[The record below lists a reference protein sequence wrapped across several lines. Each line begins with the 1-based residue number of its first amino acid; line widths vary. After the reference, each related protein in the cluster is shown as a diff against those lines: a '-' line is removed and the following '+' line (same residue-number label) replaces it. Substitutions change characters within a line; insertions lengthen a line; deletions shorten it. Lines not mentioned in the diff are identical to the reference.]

1 MQNIRD
7 ALLRDVD
14 ACREMLK
21 LHDAMAECGYMEN
34 PYWDT
39 FATLADGI
47 YKLIGEHTGTFEES
61 ITNLILTAPY
71 LSTERRVEMLMAEY
85 KKNFPEQ
92 PRPIISEQD
101 GKNMAGYEHGEMT
114 VNPATVTYSRPQ
126 DMVTLT

>member
-47 YKLIGEHTGTFEES
+47 YKLIGEKTDTFEES
-61 ITNLILTAPY
+61 ITYLTLNAPY
-71 LSTERRVEMLMAEY
+71 LTNERRVEMLMAEY

-101 GKNMAGYEHGEMT
+101 GKNMAGYEHGKMT
-114 VNPATVTYSRPQ
+114 VNHATVTYRRPQ
-126 DMVTLT
+126 DMVTRT